1 MVLCSNPK
9 MARSRHVLDL
19 NSHLPPKVRSSR
31 SARRSFY
38 CRVLQFPCLKS
49 NVWRRT
55 AVECAGGGEAFIQG
69 PLSEEGWDGCK
80 RSGIRDGDR
89 IRDGG
94 LTRHDG
100 VPHAA
105 VRNPLTINTETA
117 SLSPLQHIV
126 RHHVDNERVRRAA
139 LI

>member
-55 AVECAGGGEAFIQG
+55 AVECGGCGEAFIQG
-69 PLSEEGWDGCK
+69 PLSEEGWEGYK

-89 IRDGG
+89 VGGGG
-94 LTRHDG
+94 LTRHAV
-100 VPHAA
+100 VPHTA

-117 SLSPLQHIV
+117 SLNSLQHIV
-126 RHHVDNERVRRAA
+126 PAPCRQ
-139 LI
+139 